1 VRGRETERGG
11 ARPPGDR
18 SVPGTDV
25 EPPTGPIAVPRWRR
39 WRSRLPRASR
49 VVAGL
54 VVVAA
59 VAVLLVPDRLGLDQT
74 LPFVGFVLVRA
85 PATLAVVV
93 LGLLVLA
100 VRARWWPTVVP
111 VLAIA
116 GVAAV
121 ALVPRL
127 VPDGPSPDPG
137 PDIVVMVQ
145 NVDRGSADVPALAA
159 VLRERRPDVVVLPE
173 AGEPFRARL
182 TAAITEL
189 GYRSWSSVPAS
200 EPDAVGTTI
209 LAGPSLG
216 DVRATP
222 VPARFPWLE
231 LTGGALGP
239 TRLLGA
245 HLASPVPGLI
255 DVWPGELAA
264 LARWC
269 APGTGPAVVMGDLNA
284 TEDLR
289 GFRAGTAGCTDAG
302 DAAGKGLLATW
313 PAGLPRW
320 LGAQLDHVLV
330 GGGAGVDG
338 FDVVEVPGTDHRGVL
353 ATVHVQG

>member
-1 VRGRETERGG
+1 MTGPGADVDAET
-11 ARPPGDR
+11 D
-18 SVPGTDV
+18 
-25 EPPTGPIAVPRWRR
+25 TGPIALPGGRR
-39 WRSRLPRASR
+39 RLPRLSR
-49 VVAGL
+49 VVTGL
-54 VVVAA
+54 VVVLV

-93 LGLLVLA
+93 LALLALA

-111 VLAIA
+111 VLVI
-116 GVAAV
+116 GCVSAA

-127 VPDGPSPDPG
+127 VPDGPGLDPG
-137 PDIVVMVQ
+137 PDVVVMVQ
-145 NVDRGSADVPALAA
+145 NVDRGSADVRALAG
-159 VLRERRPDVVVLPE
+159 VLRDRRPDVLVLPE

-182 TAAITEL
+182 AAAIPEL
-189 GYRSWSSVPAS
+189 GYRSFSSVPPS
-200 EPDAVGTTI
+200 EADALGTAI
-209 LAGPSLG
+209 FAGPSLG

-231 LTGGALGP
+231 LTGGALGG

-255 DVWPGELAA
+255 DVWPGELAS
-264 LARWC
+264 LRRWC
-269 APGTGPAVVMGDLNA
+269 APGTGPAVVVGDLNA
-284 TEDLR
+284 TADLR
-289 GFRAGTAGCTDAG
+289 GFRSGTAGCTDAG

-313 PAGLPRW
+313 PAALPRW
-320 LGAQLDHVLV
+320 VGAQLDHVLV

-338 FDVVEVPGTDHRGVL
+338 FDVVEVPGTDHRGVVV
-353 ATVHVQG
+353 TVHVPG

>member
-1 VRGRETERGG
+1 MTD
-11 ARPPGDR
+11 ARADADSEATTGPVP
-18 SVPGTDV
+18 VPG
-25 EPPTGPIAVPRWRR
+25 RR
-39 WRSRLPRASR
+39 RRGLPRTSR
-49 VVAGL
+49 VVTGL
-54 VVVAA
+54 VVVVA

-93 LGLLVLA
+93 LALLALA
-100 VRARWWPTVVP
+100 VRGRWWPTVVP
-111 VLAIA
+111 VLVI
-116 GVAAV
+116 GCVSAA

-127 VPDGPSPDPG
+127 VPDGPGLDPG
-137 PDIVVMVQ
+137 PDVVVLVQ

-159 VLRERRPDVVVLPE
+159 VLRERRPDVLVLPE
-173 AGEPFRARL
+173 AGEPFRERL
-182 TAAITEL
+182 AAAIPEL
-189 GYRSWSSVPAS
+189 GYRSWSSVPPT
-200 EPDAVGTTI
+200 EPDALGTTI
-209 LAGPSLG
+209 FAGPSLG

-222 VPARFPWLE
+222 VPARFPWVE

-255 DVWPGELAA
+255 DVWPGELAS

-269 APGTGPAVVMGDLNA
+269 APGAGPAVVVGDLNA
-284 TEDLR
+284 TADLR
-289 GFRAGTAGCTDAG
+289 AYRAGTAGCTDAG

-313 PAGLPRW
+313 PAGVPRW

-353 ATVHVQG
+353 VTVHVAG

>member
-1 VRGRETERGG
+1 MTGSDTG
-11 ARPPGDR
+11 
-18 SVPGTDV
+18 V
-25 EPPTGPIAVPRWRR
+25 EAATGPITVPRRR
-39 WRSRLPRASR
+39 WSGRLPRPSR
-49 VVAGL
+49 AVAGL
-54 VVVAA
+54 VVVVV
-59 VAVLLVPDRLGLDQT
+59 VALLLVPDLLGLDGV

-93 LGLLVLA
+93 LGLLALA
-100 VRARWWPTVVP
+100 IRARWWPTVVP
-111 VLAIA
+111 VLAIGA
-116 GVAAV
+116 VSVV

-127 VPDGPSPDPG
+127 IPDDPAPDPG
-137 PDIVVMVQ
+137 PDLVVMVQ

-159 VLRERRPDVVVLPE
+159 LLRERRPDVLVLPE
-173 AGEPFRARL
+173 AGEPFRERL
-182 TAAITEL
+182 AAAIPEL
-189 GYRSWSSVPAS
+189 GYRSWSSVPAT
-200 EPDAVGTTI
+200 EPDAMGTAI

-239 TRLLGA
+239 TRLVGA

-255 DVWPGELAA
+255 GVWPGELTS

-269 APGTGPAVVMGDLNA
+269 APGTGPAVVLGDLNA
-284 TEDLR
+284 TEDIR
-289 GFRAGTAGCTDAG
+289 AFRAGTTGCTDAG

-330 GGGAGVDG
+330 GGGAAVEG

-353 ATVHVQG
+353 ATVRVPG

>member
-1 VRGRETERGG
+1 MSRSE
-11 ARPPGDR
+11 PGLDD
-18 SVPGTDV
+18 PT
-25 EPPTGPIAVPRWRR
+25 TGPVTVPRRR
-39 WRSRLPRASR
+39 RLPRASR
-49 VVAGL
+49 VAAGL
-54 VVVAA
+54 VVVVA
-59 VAVLLVPDRLGLDQT
+59 VAVLLVPDRLGLDRF

-93 LGLLVLA
+93 IGLLALA
-100 VRARWWPTVVP
+100 VRARWWPTIVP
-111 VLAIA
+111 VLVIA
-116 GVAAV
+116 GVSTA

-127 VPDGPSPDPG
+127 VPDGPAPDDG

-159 VLRERRPDVVVLPE
+159 ILRERRPDVVVLPE
-173 AGEPFRARL
+173 AGEPFRQRL
-182 TAAITEL
+182 VAAIPEL

-200 EPDAVGTTI
+200 EADASGTAI

-216 DVRATP
+216 DVRVRP

-231 LTGGALGP
+231 VTGGALGP
-239 TRLLGA
+239 TRLVGA

-255 DVWPGELAA
+255 DVWPAELAS

-269 APGTGPAVVMGDLNA
+269 APGTGPAVVVGDLNG
-284 TEDLR
+284 TLDLAA
-289 GFRAGTAGCTDAG
+289 FRAGTAGCTDAG

-313 PAGLPRW
+313 PQALPRW

-330 GGGAGVDG
+330 SGGVGVDG

-353 ATVHVQG
+353 VTVHARA